1 MPENNDEPCSKMVYR
16 VLDAS
21 QRIVIHQIT
30 GCADD
35 EEVSDVLIK
44 NDFGRRPR
52 ISAPHDD
59 REWMLVLRG
68 CRTTSG
74 DGLAGADFTLGEA
87 RVAGLQATQS
97 LIGSDR
103 WICGIGRHRP
113 SAQGDCRH

>member
-1 MPENNDEPCSKMVYR
+1 MSESNDEPCSKMVYG
-16 VLDAS
+16 VLDAY
-21 QRIVIHQIT
+21 QPIVIHQIA

-35 EEVSDVLIK
+35 EKVADVLVK
-44 NDFGRRPR
+44 NDFWRRPR

-74 DGLAGADFTLGEA
+74 DGLAGADFTLCEA
-87 RVAGLQATQS
+87 RVAGLQATES

-103 WICGIGRHRP
+103 WT
-113 SAQGDCRH
+113 